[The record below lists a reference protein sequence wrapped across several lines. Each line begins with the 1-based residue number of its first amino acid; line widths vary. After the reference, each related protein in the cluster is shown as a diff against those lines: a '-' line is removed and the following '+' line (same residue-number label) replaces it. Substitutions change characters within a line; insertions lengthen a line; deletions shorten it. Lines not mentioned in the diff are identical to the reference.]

1 MHQYLP
7 KSAKYNQHHPA
18 GHARRYECRQSA
30 GKMPIKCRQIV
41 YDRKSAD
48 KMPDTEQGQG
58 LHYSNMYAVCSGNR
72 GRRHTRKTS
81 DYACDAIQS
90 WIYAGLIWSGA
101 FGCLIA
107 ALNFRNADKDEPDKK

>member
-1 MHQYLP
+1 MLTRSDFCKPAFIGNEVDLCINIYR
-7 KSAKYNQHHPA
+7 NQPSTTNTIQQVMR
-18 GHARRYECRQSA
+18 G
-30 GKMPIKCRQIV
+30 
-41 YDRKSAD
+41 DTSAD

-81 DYACDAIQS
+81 DYTCDAIQS

>member
-1 MHQYLP
+1 MR
-7 KSAKYNQHHPA
+7 
-18 GHARRYECRQSA
+18 G
-30 GKMPIKCRQIV
+30 
-41 YDRKSAD
+41 DTSAD

-58 LHYSNMYAVCSGNR
+58 LDYSNMFAVCSGNR

-81 DYACDAIQS
+81 NYTCDAIQS